1 MEKKLVWLD
10 GCTLVVQSNILFR
23 KDSVGTDGKGTNFL
37 IIPEVG
43 AGIYVYLVPHGH
55 NPSVFTSWGYRNTVS
70 ADYIRTQQGGSGFGY
85 TVGIS
90 SAPSTV
96 LPMNVSFSIPEKK

>member
-1 MEKKLVWLD
+1 MNYFKKKYQV
-10 GCTLVVQSNILFR
+10 TF
-23 KDSVGTDGKGTNFL
+23 FL
-37 IIPEVG
+37 S
-43 AGIYVYLVPHGH
+43 
-55 NPSVFTSWGYRNTVS
+55 SVFTSWGYRNTVS

-96 LPMNVSFSIPEKK
+96 LPMNVSFSIKEKK